1 MWVVIIMSHTLNKI
15 INIFYQIVV
24 GAFYTLV
31 IYYIGTFNPNY
42 YVMRDFPEPSFQY
55 TNQEQYV
62 DSLHQCIDKIESTI
76 TKNNHIPRDMV
87 IAQSVL
93 ETGWG
98 ESDLAKDSNNLFGI
112 KAFSN
117 KVPHRHAKE
126 NTNVMYRVFLNK
138 CDSVKEYYRLLNT
151 HEAYYRFRKY
161 RTYTLM
167 NDKLMNPKIAIQKM
181 NRYSETP
188 DYADRVIEIIKDL
201 KNL

>member
-1 MWVVIIMSHTLNKI
+1 MQTINKI
-15 INIFYQIVV
+15 INAFYQIVA

-31 IYYIGTFNPNY
+31 VYYIGTFNPNH
-42 YVMRDFPEPSFQY
+42 YVLRDFPDPSFQY

-62 DSLHQCIDKIESTI
+62 DSLHKCLDKIESTM
-76 TKNNHIPRDMV
+76 TFNNHIPRNMV

-126 NTNVMYRVFLNK
+126 NEDVMYRVFLNK

-151 HEAYYRFRKY
+151 HEAYYKFRKY
-161 RTYTLM
+161 RNYALM
-167 NDKLMNPKIAIQKM
+167 NDKPINPKVAIQTM
-181 NRYSETP
+181 DRYSETP
-188 DYADRVIEIIKDL
+188 DYADRVIEIMRDL
-201 KNL
+201 ERL

>member
-1 MWVVIIMSHTLNKI
+1 LQTINKI
-15 INIFYQIVV
+15 INAFYQIVA

-31 IYYIGTFNPNY
+31 VYYIGTFNPNHF
-42 YVMRDFPEPSFQY
+42 VMRDFPDPIFQY

-62 DSLHQCIDKIESTI
+62 NSLHQCLDKIESTM
-76 TKNNHIPRDMV
+76 TFNNHIPRNMV

-126 NTNVMYRVFLNK
+126 NEDVMYRVFLNK

-151 HEAYYRFRKY
+151 HEAYYKFRKY
-161 RTYTLM
+161 RNYALM
-167 NDKLMNPKIAIQKM
+167 NDKPINPKVAIQTM
-181 NRYSETP
+181 DRYSETP
-188 DYADRVIEIIKDL
+188 DYADRVIEIIRDL
-201 KNL
+201 ERL

>member
-1 MWVVIIMSHTLNKI
+1 MKTLNKI
-15 INIFYQIVV
+15 IDVAFQVFA

-31 IYYIGTFNPNY
+31 IYYIGTFNPNH
-42 YVMRDFPEPSFQY
+42 YVMRDFPDPSFQY

-76 TKNNHIPRDMV
+76 TSNNHIPRNMIV
-87 IAQSVL
+87 AQSVL

-126 NTNVMYRVFLNK
+126 NEDVMYRVFLNK

-151 HEAYYRFRKY
+151 HEAYYKFRKY
-161 RTYTLM
+161 RSYALM
-167 NDKLMNPKIAIQKM
+167 NDKEVSPIVAVKTMD
-181 NRYSETP
+181 RYSETP
-188 DYADRVIEIIKDL
+188 DYAERVIRIIKDL

>member
-1 MWVVIIMSHTLNKI
+1 MQTINKI
-15 INIFYQIVV
+15 INAFYQIVA

-31 IYYIGTFNPNY
+31 VYYIGTFNPNH
-42 YVMRDFPEPSFQY
+42 YVLRDFPDPSFQY

-62 DSLHQCIDKIESTI
+62 DSLHQCLDKIESTM
-76 TKNNHIPRDMV
+76 TFNNHIPRNMV

-126 NTNVMYRVFLNK
+126 NEDVMYRVFLNK

-151 HEAYYRFRKY
+151 HEAYYKFRKY
-161 RTYTLM
+161 RNYALM
-167 NDKLMNPKIAIQKM
+167 NDKPINPKVAIQTM
-181 NRYSETP
+181 DRYSETP
-188 DYADRVIEIIKDL
+188 DYADRVIEIIRDIERL
-201 KNL
+201 

>member
-1 MWVVIIMSHTLNKI
+1 MSTINKI
-15 INIFYQIVV
+15 INIFFQVV
-24 GAFYTLV
+24 AGAFYTLV
-31 IYYIGTFNPNY
+31 IYYIGRFNPNH
-42 YVMRDFPEPSFQY
+42 YVLRDFPDPSFQY

-76 TKNNHIPRDMV
+76 TRNNHIPRNMIV
-87 IAQSVL
+87 AQSVL

-126 NTNVMYRVFLNK
+126 NEDVMYRVFLNK

-151 HEAYYRFRKY
+151 HEAYYKFRKY
-161 RTYTLM
+161 RNHALM
-167 NDKLMNPKIAIQKM
+167 NDKPINPKVAIQTM
-181 NRYSETP
+181 DRYSETS
-188 DYADRVIEIIKDL
+188 DYADRVIEIIRDL
-201 KNL
+201 ERL

>member
-1 MWVVIIMSHTLNKI
+1 MSTINKI
-15 INIFYQIVV
+15 INIFFQVV
-24 GAFYTLV
+24 AGAFYTLV
-31 IYYIGTFNPNY
+31 IYYIGTFNPNN
-42 YVMRDFPEPSFQY
+42 YVLRDFPDPSFQY

-76 TKNNHIPRDMV
+76 TRNNHIPRNMIV
-87 IAQSVL
+87 AQSVL

-126 NTNVMYRVFLNK
+126 NEDVMYRVFLNK

-151 HEAYYRFRKY
+151 HEAYYKFRKY
-161 RTYTLM
+161 RNYALM
-167 NDKLMNPKIAIQKM
+167 NDKPINPRVAIQTM
-181 NRYSETP
+181 DRYSETP
-188 DYADRVIEIIKDL
+188 DYADRVIEIIRDL
-201 KNL
+201 ERL

>member
-1 MWVVIIMSHTLNKI
+1 MGTVNKL
-15 INIFYQIVV
+15 INIFFQVIA

-31 IYYIGTFNPNY
+31 IYYVGTFNPNH
-42 YVMRDFPEPSFQY
+42 YVLRDFPEPSFQY

-62 DSLHQCIDKIESTI
+62 DSLHQCIDKIESTL
-76 TKNNHIPRDMV
+76 TRNNHIPRNMIV
-87 IAQSVL
+87 AQSIL

-126 NTNVMYRVFLNK
+126 NEDVMYRVFLNK

-151 HEAYYRFRKY
+151 HEAYYKFRKY
-161 RTYTLM
+161 RNHALM
-167 NDKLMNPKIAIQKM
+167 NDKPINPKVAIQTM
-181 NRYSETP
+181 DRYSETP
-188 DYADRVIEIIKDL
+188 DYADRVIEIIRDL
-201 KNL
+201 ERL

>member
-1 MWVVIIMSHTLNKI
+1 MSHTLNKI
-15 INIFYQIVV
+15 INIFFQIVA

-31 IYYIGTFNPNY
+31 IYYIGTFNPNH
-42 YVMRDFPEPSFQY
+42 YVLRDFPDPSFQY

-62 DSLHQCIDKIESTI
+62 DSLHRCLDKIESTM
-76 TKNNHIPRDMV
+76 TFNNHIPRNMV

-126 NTNVMYRVFLNK
+126 NEDVMYRVFLNK

-151 HEAYYRFRKY
+151 HEAYYKFRKY
-161 RTYTLM
+161 RNYALM
-167 NDKLMNPKIAIQKM
+167 NDKPINPKVAIQTM
-181 NRYSETP
+181 DRYSETP
-188 DYADRVIEIIKDL
+188 DYADRVIEIIRDL
-201 KNL
+201 ERL

>member
-1 MWVVIIMSHTLNKI
+1 MSLVNKI
-15 INIFYQIVV
+15 INIFFQIVA

-31 IYYIGTFNPNY
+31 IYYIGTFNPNH
-42 YVMRDFPEPSFQY
+42 YVLRDFPDPSFQY

-76 TKNNHIPRDMV
+76 TRNNHIPRNMIV
-87 IAQSVL
+87 AQSVL

-126 NTNVMYRVFLNK
+126 NEDVMYRVFLNK

-151 HEAYYRFRKY
+151 HEAYYKFRKY
-161 RTYTLM
+161 RNYALM
-167 NDKLMNPKIAIQKM
+167 NDKPINPKVAIQTM
-181 NRYSETP
+181 DRYSETP
-188 DYADRVIEIIKDL
+188 DYADRVIEIIRDIERL
-201 KNL
+201 

>member
-1 MWVVIIMSHTLNKI
+1 MGTANKI
-15 INIFYQIVV
+15 IIIFFQIVA

-31 IYYIGTFNPNY
+31 IYYVGTFNPNHF
-42 YVMRDFPEPSFQY
+42 VMRDFPDPSFQY

-76 TKNNHIPRDMV
+76 TPNNHIPRNMIV
-87 IAQSVL
+87 AQSVL

-126 NTNVMYRVFLNK
+126 NEDVMYRVFLNK

-151 HEAYYRFRKY
+151 HEAYYKFRKY
-161 RTYTLM
+161 RNHALM
-167 NDKLMNPKIAIQKM
+167 NDKPINPKVAIQTM
-181 NRYSETP
+181 DRYSETP
-188 DYADRVIEIIKDL
+188 DYADRVIEIIRDL
-201 KNL
+201 ERL

>member
-1 MWVVIIMSHTLNKI
+1 MTTINKI
-15 INIFYQIVV
+15 INIFFQVVV

-31 IYYIGTFNPNY
+31 IYYIGTFNPNH
-42 YVMRDFPEPSFQY
+42 YVLRDFPDPSFQY

-76 TKNNHIPRDMV
+76 TKNNHIPRNMIV
-87 IAQSVL
+87 AQSVL

-126 NTNVMYRVFLNK
+126 NEDVMYRVFLNK

-151 HEAYYRFRKY
+151 HEAYYKFRKY
-161 RTYTLM
+161 RNHALM
-167 NDKLMNPKIAIQKM
+167 NDKPINPKVAIQTM
-181 NRYSETP
+181 DRYSETP
-188 DYADRVIEIIKDL
+188 DYADRVIEIIRDL
-201 KNL
+201 ERL

>member
-1 MWVVIIMSHTLNKI
+1 MSTINKI
-15 INIFYQIVV
+15 INIFFQVV
-24 GAFYTLV
+24 AGAFYTLV
-31 IYYIGTFNPNY
+31 IYYIGTFNPNH
-42 YVMRDFPEPSFQY
+42 YVLRDFPDPSFQY

-76 TKNNHIPRDMV
+76 TRNNHIPRNMIV
-87 IAQSVL
+87 AQSVL

-126 NTNVMYRVFLNK
+126 NEDVMYRVFLNK

-151 HEAYYRFRKY
+151 HEEYYKFRKY
-161 RTYTLM
+161 RNHALM
-167 NDKLMNPKIAIQKM
+167 NDKPINPKVAIQTM
-181 NRYSETP
+181 DRYSETP
-188 DYADRVIEIIKDL
+188 DYADRVIEIIRDL
-201 KNL
+201 ERL

>member
-1 MWVVIIMSHTLNKI
+1 MSTINKI
-15 INIFYQIVV
+15 INIFFQVV
-24 GAFYTLV
+24 AGAFYTLV
-31 IYYIGTFNPNY
+31 IYYIGTFNPNN
-42 YVMRDFPEPSFQY
+42 YVLRDFPDPSFQY

-76 TKNNHIPRDMV
+76 TRNNHIPRNMIV
-87 IAQSVL
+87 AQSVL

-126 NTNVMYRVFLNK
+126 NEDVMYRVFLNK

-151 HEAYYRFRKY
+151 HEAYYKFRKY
-161 RTYTLM
+161 RNYALM
-167 NDKLMNPKIAIQKM
+167 NDKPINPKVAIQTM
-181 NRYSETP
+181 DRYSETP
-188 DYADRVIEIIKDL
+188 DYADRVIEIIRDL
-201 KNL
+201 ERL

>member
-1 MWVVIIMSHTLNKI
+1 MSTINKI
-15 INIFYQIVV
+15 INIFFQVV
-24 GAFYTLV
+24 AGAFYTLV
-31 IYYIGTFNPNY
+31 IYYIGTFNPNH
-42 YVMRDFPEPSFQY
+42 YVLRDFPDPSFQY

-76 TKNNHIPRDMV
+76 TPNNHIPRNMIV
-87 IAQSVL
+87 AQSVL

-126 NTNVMYRVFLNK
+126 NEDVMYRVFLNK

-151 HEAYYRFRKY
+151 HEAYYKFRKY
-161 RTYTLM
+161 RNHALM
-167 NDKLMNPKIAIQKM
+167 NNKPINPKVAIQTM
-181 NRYSETP
+181 DRYSETP
-188 DYADRVIEIIKDL
+188 DYADRVIEIIRDL
-201 KNL
+201 ERL

>member
-1 MWVVIIMSHTLNKI
+1 MKTLNKI
-15 INIFYQIVV
+15 IDVAFQVFA

-31 IYYIGTFNPNY
+31 IYYIGTFNPNH
-42 YVMRDFPEPSFQY
+42 YVMRDFPDPSFQY

-76 TKNNHIPRDMV
+76 TENNYIPRNMI

-126 NTNVMYRVFLNK
+126 NTDVMYRVFLNK

-151 HEAYYRFRKY
+151 HEAYYKFRKY
-161 RTYTLM
+161 RNYALM
-167 NDKLMNPKIAIQKM
+167 NDKPINPKVAIQTM
-181 NRYSETP
+181 DRYSEKP
-188 DYADRVIEIIKDL
+188 DYADRVIEIIRDL
-201 KNL
+201 ERL

>member
-1 MWVVIIMSHTLNKI
+1 MNLVNKI
-15 INIFYQIVV
+15 INIFFQIVA

-31 IYYIGTFNPNY
+31 IYYIGTFNPNH
-42 YVMRDFPEPSFQY
+42 YVLRDFPDPSFQY

-76 TKNNHIPRDMV
+76 TRNNHIPRNMIV
-87 IAQSVL
+87 AQSVL

-126 NTNVMYRVFLNK
+126 NEDVMYRVFLNK

-151 HEAYYRFRKY
+151 HEAYYKFRKY
-161 RTYTLM
+161 RNHALM
-167 NDKLMNPKIAIQKM
+167 NDKPINPRVAIQTM
-181 NRYSETP
+181 DRYSETP
-188 DYADRVIEIIKDL
+188 DYADRVIEIIRDIERL
-201 KNL
+201 

>member
-1 MWVVIIMSHTLNKI
+1 MGTVNKL
-15 INIFYQIVV
+15 INIFFQVV
-24 GAFYTLV
+24 AGAFYTLV
-31 IYYIGTFNPNY
+31 IYYVGTFNPNH
-42 YVMRDFPEPSFQY
+42 YVLRDFPEPSFQY

-76 TKNNHIPRDMV
+76 TRNNHIPRNMIV
-87 IAQSVL
+87 AQSVL

-126 NTNVMYRVFLNK
+126 NEDVMYRVFLNK

-151 HEAYYRFRKY
+151 HEAYYKFRKY
-161 RTYTLM
+161 RSHALM
-167 NDKLMNPKIAIQKM
+167 NDKPINPKVAIQTM
-181 NRYSETP
+181 DRYSETP
-188 DYADRVIEIIKDL
+188 DYADRVIEIIRDL
-201 KNL
+201 ERL

>member
-1 MWVVIIMSHTLNKI
+1 MARLFNRVVNITFQIIA
-15 INIFYQIVV
+15 

-31 IYYIGTFNPNY
+31 VYYVGTFNPNHFI
-42 YVMRDFPEPSFQY
+42 MRDFPDPSFHY
-55 TNQEQYV
+55 SNNEQYV
-62 DSLHQCIDKIESTI
+62 DSLNQCIDKIESTI
-76 TKNNHIPRDMV
+76 TRNNHIPRDMI

-126 NTNVMYRVFLNK
+126 NTDVMYRVFLSK

-151 HEAYYRFRKY
+151 HEAYFKFRKY
-161 RTYTLM
+161 RTNALM
-167 NDKLMNPKIAIQKM
+167 NDKIVSPIVAVKTMDK
-181 NRYSETP
+181 YSETP
-188 DYADRVIEIIKDL
+188 DYADRVIRIIKEL
-201 KNL
+201 NSL

>member
-1 MWVVIIMSHTLNKI
+1 MSHTLNKI

-76 TKNNHIPRDMV
+76 TSNNHIPRDMIV
-87 IAQSVL
+87 AQSVL

-98 ESDLAKDSNNLFGI
+98 ESELAKDSNNLFGI

-126 NTNVMYRVFLNK
+126 NTDVMYRVFLNK

-167 NDKLMNPKIAIQKM
+167 NDKPMNPKIAIQKM
-181 NRYSETP
+181 DRYSETS
-188 DYADRVIEIIKDL
+188 DYADRVIRIIKEL
-201 KNL
+201 KSL

>member
-1 MWVVIIMSHTLNKI
+1 MSTINKI
-15 INIFYQIVV
+15 INIFFQVV
-24 GAFYTLV
+24 AGAFYTLV
-31 IYYIGTFNPNY
+31 IYYIGTFNPNH
-42 YVMRDFPEPSFQY
+42 YVLRDFPDPSFQY

-76 TKNNHIPRDMV
+76 TSNNHIPRDMIV
-87 IAQSVL
+87 AQSVL

-126 NTNVMYRVFLNK
+126 NEDVMYRVFLNK

-151 HEAYYRFRKY
+151 HEAYYKFRKY
-161 RTYTLM
+161 RNYALM
-167 NDKLMNPKIAIQKM
+167 NNKPINPKVAIQTM
-181 NRYSETP
+181 DRYSETP
-188 DYADRVIEIIKDL
+188 DYADRVIEIIRDL
-201 KNL
+201 ERL

>member
-1 MWVVIIMSHTLNKI
+1 MGTVNKI
-15 INIFYQIVV
+15 INIFFQVV
-24 GAFYTLV
+24 AGAFYTLV
-31 IYYIGTFNPNY
+31 IYYIGTFNPNH
-42 YVMRDFPEPSFQY
+42 YVLRDFPDPSFQY

-76 TKNNHIPRDMV
+76 TPNNHIPRNMIV
-87 IAQSVL
+87 AQSVL

-126 NTNVMYRVFLNK
+126 NEDVMYRVFLNK

-151 HEAYYRFRKY
+151 HEAYYKFRKY
-161 RTYTLM
+161 RNHALM
-167 NDKLMNPKIAIQKM
+167 NDKPINPKVAIQTM
-181 NRYSETP
+181 DRYSETP
-188 DYADRVIEIIKDL
+188 DYADRVIEIIRDL
-201 KNL
+201 ERL

>member
-1 MWVVIIMSHTLNKI
+1 MSTINKI
-15 INIFYQIVV
+15 INIFFQVIA

-31 IYYIGTFNPNY
+31 IYYIVTFNPNNFI
-42 YVMRDFPEPSFQY
+42 MRDFPDPSFQY

-76 TKNNHIPRDMV
+76 TRNNHIPRNMIV
-87 IAQSVL
+87 AQSVL

-126 NTNVMYRVFLNK
+126 NTDVMYRVFLSK

-151 HEAYYRFRKY
+151 HEAYFKFRKY
-161 RTYTLM
+161 RTNALM
-167 NDKLMNPKIAIQKM
+167 NDKIVNPIVAVKTMDK
-181 NRYSETP
+181 YSETP
-188 DYADRVIEIIKDL
+188 DYADRVIRIIKEL
-201 KNL
+201 NSL

>member
-1 MWVVIIMSHTLNKI
+1 MGTVNKL
-15 INIFYQIVV
+15 INIFFQVIA

-31 IYYIGTFNPNY
+31 IYYVGTFNPNH
-42 YVMRDFPEPSFQY
+42 YVLRDFPEPSFQY

-62 DSLHQCIDKIESTI
+62 DSLHQCIDKIESTL
-76 TKNNHIPRDMV
+76 TRNNHIPRNMIV
-87 IAQSVL
+87 AQSVL

-126 NTNVMYRVFLNK
+126 NEDVMYRVFLNK

-151 HEAYYRFRKY
+151 HEAYYKFRKY
-161 RTYTLM
+161 RNHALM
-167 NDKLMNPKIAIQKM
+167 NDKPINPKVAIQTM
-181 NRYSETP
+181 DRYSETP
-188 DYADRVIEIIKDL
+188 DYADRVIEIIRDL
-201 KNL
+201 ERL

>member
-1 MWVVIIMSHTLNKI
+1 MSTINKI
-15 INIFYQIVV
+15 INIFFQVV
-24 GAFYTLV
+24 AGAFYTLV
-31 IYYIGTFNPNY
+31 IYYIGTFNPNN
-42 YVMRDFPEPSFQY
+42 YVLRDFPDPSFQY

-76 TKNNHIPRDMV
+76 TRNNHIPRNMIV
-87 IAQSVL
+87 AQSVL

-126 NTNVMYRVFLNK
+126 NEDVMYRVFLNK

-151 HEAYYRFRKY
+151 HEAYYKFRKY
-161 RTYTLM
+161 RNHALM
-167 NDKLMNPKIAIQKM
+167 NDKPINPKVAIQTM
-181 NRYSETP
+181 DRYSETP
-188 DYADRVIEIIKDL
+188 DYADRVIEIIRDL
-201 KNL
+201 ERL

>member
-1 MWVVIIMSHTLNKI
+1 MDLITLHTLNKI
-15 INIFYQIVV
+15 INIFYQVIA

-31 IYYIGTFNPNY
+31 IYYIGTFNPNHFI
-42 YVMRDFPEPSFQY
+42 MRDFPDPSFHY
-55 TNQEQYV
+55 TNKEEYV
-62 DSLHQCIDKIESTI
+62 DRINQCVDKIESTI
-76 TKNNHIPRDMV
+76 TRNNYIPRNMI

-126 NTNVMYRVFLNK
+126 NTDVMYRVFLNK

-151 HEAYYRFRKY
+151 HEAYYKFRKY
-161 RTYTLM
+161 RTYTLL
-167 NDKLMNPKIAIQKM
+167 NNKSMNPKVAVKTM
-181 NRYSETP
+181 DRYSETP
-188 DYADRVIEIIKDL
+188 DYADRVIRIIKDL
-201 KNL
+201 ENL

>member
-1 MWVVIIMSHTLNKI
+1 MGTANKI
-15 INIFYQIVV
+15 INIFFQIVA

-31 IYYIGTFNPNY
+31 IYYVGTFNPNHF
-42 YVMRDFPEPSFQY
+42 VMRDFPDPSFQY

-76 TKNNHIPRDMV
+76 TRNNHIPRNMIV
-87 IAQSVL
+87 AQSVL

-126 NTNVMYRVFLNK
+126 NEDVMYRVFLNK

-151 HEAYYRFRKY
+151 HEAYYKFRKY
-161 RTYTLM
+161 RNHALM
-167 NDKLMNPKIAIQKM
+167 NNKPINPKVAIQTM
-181 NRYSETP
+181 DRYSETP
-188 DYADRVIEIIKDL
+188 DYAD
-201 KNL
+201 

>member
-1 MWVVIIMSHTLNKI
+1 MFFQVVA
-15 INIFYQIVV
+15 

-31 IYYIGTFNPNY
+31 IYYIGTFNPNN
-42 YVMRDFPEPSFQY
+42 YVLRDFPDPSFQY

-76 TKNNHIPRDMV
+76 TRNNHIPRNMIV
-87 IAQSVL
+87 AQSVL

-126 NTNVMYRVFLNK
+126 NEDVMYRVFLNK

-151 HEAYYRFRKY
+151 HEAYYKFRKY
-161 RTYTLM
+161 RNYALM
-167 NDKLMNPKIAIQKM
+167 NDKPINPKVAIQTM
-181 NRYSETP
+181 DRYSETP
-188 DYADRVIEIIKDL
+188 DYADRVIEIIRDL
-201 KNL
+201 ERL